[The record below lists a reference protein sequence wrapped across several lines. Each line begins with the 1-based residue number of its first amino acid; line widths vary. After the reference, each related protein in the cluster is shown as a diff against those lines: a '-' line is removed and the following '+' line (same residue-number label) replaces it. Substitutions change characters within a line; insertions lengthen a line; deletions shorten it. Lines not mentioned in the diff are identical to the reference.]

1 MSAAFSHAM
10 PFGAAL
16 HDRGVRFRVWAPAQR
31 QVSLLLTGRNAA
43 IPMEAHADGWFEL
56 DTADAQAGSRY
67 SFRLD
72 DGKAVPDPVSR
83 FQPEDVH
90 GPSEVVDPT
99 AYRWQNPDWRGRPW
113 HETVLYELHVG
124 TFSEEGTYDGLRRR
138 LDHLVGLGVT
148 AIELMPLAEFSGMRN
163 WGYDG
168 VLPFAPDASYG
179 RPDQLKRLIDE
190 IHGRG
195 LMAFLDVVY
204 NHFGPEGN
212 YLSLYAPSY
221 FDPDKHTPW
230 GAAID
235 YSQRPVR
242 DVAIHNVLYWL
253 EEYRFDGLRFDAVDR
268 IIDESEPHI
277 LEEIAL
283 AVRQTIPPDRH
294 VHLVLENDAND
305 AHLLERE
312 DGRPVYY
319 DAQWNDDIHHVYHH
333 LLTSDSGGYYR
344 DYVHEP
350 FRLLARAL
358 ATGFVYQGEPSQHR
372 DGVRRGEPSGHL
384 SPTAFVAFL
393 QNHDQIGNRAFGERI
408 ADLAPW
414 PAVKAAQA
422 VLLLAPNVPLL
433 FMGEEWGATQPFC
446 FFTDFHDEL
455 ADAVREGRRRE
466 FKKFPQFADE
476 TARAAIPDPN
486 DMATFAASRLDWSV
500 PQDPEH
506 ADWLAYTS
514 ELLRIRRARIVPLL
528 PAIEGGA
535 TAEVAGAVL
544 QVAWP
549 TGDVRL
555 TLLANLAVEPAEAS
569 AAPEGTLVFE
579 SEPDLRDMVRG
590 GSMPPWSVLW
600 LLAPGPKPGT

>member
-1 MSAAFSHAM
+1 MSATFTHAM

-16 HDRGVRFRVWAPAQR
+16 RDDGVRFRLWAPGQR
-31 QVSLLLTGRNAA
+31 QVSLLLDGRDEA
-43 IPMEAHADGWFEL
+43 IPMNAEADGWFDL
-56 DTADAQAGSRY
+56 TSADAQAGSRY
-67 SFRLD
+67 HFQLD
-72 DGKAVPDPVSR
+72 DGQKVPDPISR
-83 FQPEDVH
+83 FQPDDVH
-90 GPSEVVDPT
+90 GPSLVVDPRNY
-99 AYRWQNPDWRGRPW
+99 AWRHPDWQGRPW

-124 TFSEEGTYDGLRRR
+124 AFSEDGTYDGLRRK
-138 LDHLVGLGVT
+138 LDYLVGLGVS
-148 AIELMPLAEFSGMRN
+148 AVELMPLSDFLGMRN

-179 RPDQLKRLIDE
+179 SPDQLKLLIDE

-212 YLSLYAPSY
+212 YLSLYAPDY
-221 FDPDKHTPW
+221 FDPDEHTPW
-230 GAAID
+230 GAAIN
-235 YSQRPVR
+235 YKQRTVR

-268 IIDESEPHI
+268 IVDHSEPPI

-283 AVRQTIPPDRH
+283 AVRQTIPQERH
-294 VHLVLENDAND
+294 VHLVLENDANE
-305 AHLLERE
+305 AHLLERKG
-312 DGRPVYY
+312 GRPVFY

-333 LLTSDSGGYYR
+333 LLTEDSGGYYR

-350 FRLLARAL
+350 HRLLARAL
-358 ATGFVYQGEPSQHR
+358 ATGFVYQGEPSEHR
-372 DGVRRGEPSGHL
+372 DGAVRGAPSGHL
-384 SPTAFVAFL
+384 PPTAFVAFL

-414 PAVKAAQA
+414 PALKAMQA

-446 FFTDFHDEL
+446 FFTDFHDAL

-476 TARAAIPDPN
+476 AARAAIPDPN
-486 DMATFAASRLDWSV
+486 DVATFVASRLDWSV
-500 PQDPEH
+500 PEEVDH
-506 ADWLAYTS
+506 ADWLAYTRD
-514 ELLRIRRARIVPLL
+514 LLRIRREQIVPLL
-528 PAIEGGA
+528 PTVATGG
-535 TAEVAGAVL
+535 TAEVGGSVL

-549 TGDVRL
+549 AGGRRL
-555 TLLANLAVEPAEAS
+555 ILLANLAAEAAETS
-569 AAPEGTLVFE
+569 ATLEATLLFE
-579 SEPDLRDMVRG
+579 SEPDLAGMVRRG
-590 GSMPPWSVLW
+590 GMPPWSVLW
-600 LLAPGPKPGT
+600 QLASGQEPGT